1 MPRRLPHRKQPAPAT
16 HPPLSVPTHLQHLNL
31 NAAAIDIG
39 ATSHFVAVPEGR
51 DTVSVRE
58 FATFTADLHRL
69 VDWLTQC
76 GVDTVVMESTGVY
89 WIPVF
94 ELLEQRGF
102 KVLLV
107 DARHVKNV
115 SGRKSDVLD
124 CQWLQQLHT
133 YGLLQGAFRPDDQ
146 IVVLRSYLRQR
157 AMLVR
162 YAAIHIQHMQKAL
175 QQMNLLLAQVVA
187 DITGV
192 TGMTIIRAILD
203 GEHDPQVL
211 AQHRDHRCKHSV
223 EVIAK
228 SLEGNYRE
236 EHLFA
241 LAQAV
246 TLYDTYQ
253 AQIAACDQRIQA
265 YLASLERATEEAPP
279 PPPKRRSKPKGNQ
292 PQFDARTAVYQLT
305 GVDLTRIDGIE
316 AATAL
321 TLIGEIGTDMSRW
334 KSANHFVS
342 WLGLCPNTKVSG
354 GRVLTSKTKPSANR
368 AAAALRLAA
377 GSLYHSQ
384 SALGAYYR
392 RMQAKFGA
400 PKAITATAHK
410 LARIVYSML
419 KHGSEYVDAGQDY
432 YERQYKERVVRSL
445 QQRAKALGFELKPTA
460 QEVVP
465 TALEGAVT

>member
-1 MPRRLPHRKQPAPAT
+1 MPRQTAYGKRPSTTRRTTGSL
-16 HPPLSVPTHLQHLNL
+16 PTHLQHLNL

-51 DTVSVRE
+51 DSVSVRE

-69 VDWLTQC
+69 ADWLEQC
-76 GVDTVVMESTGVY
+76 DVDTVVMESTGVY

-94 ELLEQRGF
+94 ELLEQRSF
-102 KVLLV
+102 EVLLV

-133 YGLLQGAFRPDDQ
+133 YGLLQGAFRPADQ

-175 QQMNLLLAQVVA
+175 QQMNLLLHQVVA

-192 TGMTIIRAILD
+192 TGMTIIRAILA
-203 GEHDPQVL
+203 GERDPQLL
-211 AQHRDHRCKHSV
+211 AQHRDHRCKHSA

-228 SLEGNYRE
+228 SLVGNYRE

-246 TLYDTYQ
+246 ALYDTYQ
-253 AQIAACDQRIQA
+253 AQIAACDQHIEA
-265 YLASLERATEEAPP
+265 YLASLERVTEELPP
-279 PPPKRRSKPKGNQ
+279 PPPKPRSNPKGNQ
-292 PQFDARTAVYQLT
+292 PQFDARTYLYRLT

-321 TLIGEIGTDMSRW
+321 TLIGEIGTDMRRW
-334 KSANHFVS
+334 KTANHFVS

-354 GRVLTSKTKPSANR
+354 GRVLTSKTKPTANR

-377 GSLYHSQ
+377 GSLYRSQ

-419 KHGSEYVDAGQDY
+419 KHGSAYIDAGQDY
-432 YERQYKERVVRSL
+432 YERQYKERALRNL
-445 QQRAKALGFELKPTA
+445 AQRAKTLGFEL
-460 QEVVP
+460 VP
-465 TALEGAVT
+465 TAAENAVT

>member
-1 MPRRLPHRKQPAPAT
+1 MPRRSSRCQPRPASAPAL
-16 HPPLSVPTHLQHLNL
+16 PAQLPHLNL

-51 DTVSVRE
+51 DRVSVRE

-69 VDWLTQC
+69 ADWLTQC

-102 KVLLV
+102 EVRLV

-133 YGLLQGAFRPDDQ
+133 YGLLQGAFRPADQ

-157 AMLVR
+157 AMLVQ
-162 YAAIHIQHMQKAL
+162 YAAAHIQHMQKAL
-175 QQMNLLLAQVVA
+175 QQMNLLLHHVVS

-192 TGMTIIRAILD
+192 TGMAIIRAILA
-203 GEHDPQVL
+203 GERDPQIL
-211 AQHRDHRCKHSV
+211 AQHRDYRCKHSA

-228 SLEGNYRE
+228 SLEGTYRE

-246 TLYDTYQ
+246 ALYDAYQ
-253 AQIAACDQRIQA
+253 VQLAAIDGRIES
-265 YLASLERATEEAPP
+265 YLASLDRVTDEAPP
-279 PPPKRRSKPKGNQ
+279 PPIKPRQTPKKHQ
-292 PQFDARTAVYQLT
+292 PRFDARTYLYRIT

-321 TLIGEIGTDMSRW
+321 TLISEIGTDMSRW
-334 KSANHFVS
+334 KTAKHFAS
-342 WLGLCPNTKVSG
+342 WLGLCPNTKISG
-354 GRVLTSKTKPSANR
+354 GRVLSSRTKPSANR

-377 GSLYHSQ
+377 SSLYHSQ

-400 PKAITATAHK
+400 PKAVTATAHK
-410 LARIVYSML
+410 LARLVYSLL
-419 KHGSEYVDAGQDY
+419 KHGTAYIDAGQDY

-445 QQRAKALGFELKPTA
+445 EQRAKALGFELVPRVLEDAPTVL
-460 QEVVP
+460 Q
-465 TALEGAVT
+465 GAVT